1 MSRYTFS
8 IAQPNDDAQL
18 RARMAADWIDGTV
31 ALSLR
36 REPSYFAASRLQG
49 AMRTL
54 VCREAATGDIVA
66 TLGRSV
72 ATVFLHGK
80 PCRAALVSDVRVAQ
94 THRGRGLVPRLFS
107 ELQALH
113 EADPMPCY
121 ALIYDDNDRALRSLA
136 GGRPGMPRW
145 RPFSRLTTH
154 ALHLGASRREAAP
167 PRVELRRARAADLPD
182 IMRFLGARSKACSWA
197 PVLEIDDFLPGGRC
211 DTLRA
216 DDFFVAIREGRI
228 CATIAAWD
236 QAPLRQAHVE
246 RYAGPIAYARP
257 LYNVLAALRGRPPLP
272 APGARLPYV
281 YLAFIAAQHDD
292 ASLCGALLR
301 HVCNALGGRRWLH
314 AVAALD
320 QADPLSR
327 AFGGYRAIRST
338 VSCYEIEFDAGRGQ
352 ISTAAAGA
360 ARPRVEFAL
369 T

>member
-8 IAQPNDDAQL
+8 IAQPSDDAQL

-36 REPSYFAASRLQG
+36 RQPSYFAASRLQG
-49 AMRTL
+49 AMQTI
-54 VCREAATGDIVA
+54 VCREVATGDIVA
-66 TLGRSV
+66 TLGRCV

-80 PCRAALVSDVRVAQ
+80 PCRAALVSDVRVARA
-94 THRGRGLVPRLFS
+94 HRGRGLIPRLFR

-121 ALIYDDNDRALRSLA
+121 ALIDDDNERALRSLTS
-136 GGRPGMPRW
+136 GRPGMPSL
-145 RPFSRLTTH
+145 RPFSRLTLR
-154 ALHLGASRREAAP
+154 ALHLGANRREAVPAQ
-167 PRVELRRARAADLPD
+167 VELRRARADELPD
-182 IMRFLGARSKACSWA
+182 IVRFLAARYTECSWA
-197 PVLEIDDFLPGGRC
+197 PVLDLDDFLPGGRC

-216 DDFFVAIREGRI
+216 DDFFVAIRDARI
-228 CATIAAWD
+228 CATMAAWD

-257 LYNVLAALRGRPPLP
+257 AYNLLAALRGRPRLP
-272 APGARLPYV
+272 PPGERLPYV

-292 ASLCGALLR
+292 ASLCAALLR
-301 HVCNALGGRRWLH
+301 HVCNALRDGRWLH

-320 QADPLSR
+320 EGDPLLR
-327 AFGGYRAIRST
+327 AFHGYRAIRSA
-338 VSCYEIEFDAGRGQ
+338 VSCYEVEFDAGSERMPL
-352 ISTAAAGA
+352 AAAQTV
-360 ARPRVEFAL
+360 RPRVEFAL